1 MPRDAG
7 HSLGGLTA
15 AATTS
20 YALLTRTGDRAAAIY
35 ILIRKL
41 SEFNPQW
48 HLQHIGE

>member
-35 ILIRKL
+35 SLISKL
-41 SEFNPQW
+41 NELNPQW
-48 HLQHIGE
+48 YFQHIGE